1 MQSRNSLAT
10 LPTQLQL
17 GLLSP
22 LYLRKLFERMGA
34 TYVKLGQVSAGYCFS
49 LITGKTNSCEVL
61 DMVTIED

>member
-1 MQSRNSLAT
+1 MQSRNSLTT

-34 TYVKLGQVSAGYCFS
+34 TYVKLGQVSAGYFFS
-49 LITGKTNSCEVL
+49 LINGKTNSCEVL